1 MERTQ
6 QSQRFTLQSPG
17 EGFELKDYLSDIDAV
32 IAHIGSNPKPPVL
45 FGYSNHGF
53 FTTHYALRYP
63 EKISALILAEPAL
76 FNPREE
82 LLKRAELAF
91 AGDAEGSIKA
101 MINHVQPDV
110 GADEHLSSIATR
122 VVLRQISSSNAIGLE
137 LIARADN
144 PISTEELASLK
155 MPVLLLGGSK
165 SHAGYTVRRASAAI
179 PHAYVWWIP
188 GATHGDLL
196 GGAHSAQ
203 LARACSAFTQA
214 LGLNPVPA
222 SASAANN

>member
-1 MERTQ
+1 MEGTH
-6 QSQRFTLQSPG
+6 SQRFTLTSAG

-32 IAHIGSNPKPPVL
+32 ISHIGSDPRPPVL

-53 FTTHYALRYP
+53 FATHYALKYP
-63 EKISALILAEPAL
+63 ERISALILAEPAL
-76 FNPREE
+76 FNTREE

-91 AGDAEGSIKA
+91 AGDAKGSIKA

-110 GADEHLSSIATR
+110 GADEHLSDIASR
-122 VVLRQISSSNAIGLE
+122 LILRQISSANTIGLE
-137 LIARADN
+137 LMTRAEN
-144 PISTEELASLK
+144 PISTERLASLQ

-165 SHAGYTVRRASAAI
+165 SHANYTVRNASAAI

-196 GGAHSAQ
+196 NTTNSVQ
-203 LARACSAFTQA
+203 IARACNSFTQA
-214 LGLNPVPA
+214 LGLSPVPA
-222 SASAANN
+222 NALNN